1 MMQVCWEHTDVG
13 TLPGIR
19 EKVDLNIFN
28 GSLEDIAALVAYA
41 HLYNV
46 RIYVTVNTI
55 LKEEELAGVMGQA
68 YSEEPWN
75 EAWVQEKAV
84 RRVQSILCGF
94 EALGL
99 AAVEDG
105 EIIGGLLGFVDPYA
119 DYDMFFVSE
128 IFVAPKWKRKGV
140 GRKLLSALEEQL
152 KVKDIYTIELISIN
166 DNLEFYKKCGLNN
179 GDVNCLGK
187 SF

>member
-1 MMQVCWEHTDVG
+1 M
-13 TLPGIR
+13 
-19 EKVDLNIFN
+19 
-28 GSLEDIAALVAYA
+28 
-41 HLYNV
+41 
-46 RIYVTVNTI
+46 
-55 LKEEELAGVMGQA
+55 
-68 YSEEPWN
+68 
-75 EAWVQEKAV
+75 
-84 RRVQSILCGF
+84 QSILCGF

-152 KVKDIYTIELISIN
+152 KVKDIHTVELISIN
-166 DNLEFYKKCGLNN
+166 DNLEFYKNIRKDNYGSVLKFVWYKIRLLIKRYSKVDKI
-179 GDVNCLGK
+179 GIL
-187 SF
+187 